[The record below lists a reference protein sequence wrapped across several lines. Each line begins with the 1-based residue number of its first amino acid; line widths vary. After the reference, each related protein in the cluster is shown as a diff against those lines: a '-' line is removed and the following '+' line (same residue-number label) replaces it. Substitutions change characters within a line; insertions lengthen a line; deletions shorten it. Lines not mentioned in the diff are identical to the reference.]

1 MAFNFFDEAIAAHL
15 DWKRRLRDC
24 LDRGEECP
32 GSSEAL
38 NDGLCDLGHWLFGE
52 GSRYANLPA
61 YGELLQEHG
70 RFHLESAK
78 ILLLVE
84 AGKLEEAE
92 RLLLEDGPFLDSSA
106 AVVGAIGRLRADI
119 DKLIQG

>member
-24 LDRGEECP
+24 LDRGETCP
-32 GSSEAL
+32 RSDQAV
-38 NDGLCDLGHWLFGE
+38 NDGLCDLGHWLFNE

-61 YGELLQEHG
+61 YGELLMQHG

-78 ILLLVE
+78 ILLLIE
-84 AGKLEEAE
+84 AGKLDAAE
-92 RLLLEDGPFLDSSA
+92 HMLLDDGPFLESSA
-106 AVVGAIGRLRADI
+106 EVVGAIGRLRADI